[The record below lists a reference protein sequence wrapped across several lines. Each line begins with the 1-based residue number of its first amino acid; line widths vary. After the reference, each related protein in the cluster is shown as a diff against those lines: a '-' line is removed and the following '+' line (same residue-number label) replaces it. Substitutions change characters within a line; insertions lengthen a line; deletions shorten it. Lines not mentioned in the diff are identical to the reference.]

1 MGVEEAASIIFD
13 LAKGLRGNHTLKRS
27 YTKDEYAGK
36 SYRFL
41 YPPKDYNVTVRLDA
55 KNAINE
61 SKEANND
68 NNRIFYKS
76 NPQAPIRDKM
86 RHPNAYLTLKYN

>member
-1 MGVEEAASIIFD
+1 MQ
-13 LAKGLRGNHTLKRS
+13 AK
-27 YTKDEYAGK
+27 A
-36 SYRFL
+36 YRFL

-86 RHPNAYLTLKYN
+86 RHPNAYLILKYY